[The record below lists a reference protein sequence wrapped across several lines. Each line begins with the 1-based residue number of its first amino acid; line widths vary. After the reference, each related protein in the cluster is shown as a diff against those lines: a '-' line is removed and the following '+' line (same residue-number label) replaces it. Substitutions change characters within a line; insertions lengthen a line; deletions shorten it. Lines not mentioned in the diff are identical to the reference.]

1 MDHDN
6 PSKTGSCIYFVAI
19 AGCFLIMSW
28 LVWYMNDRT
37 SPGPLGEDR
46 AGARRDA
53 LKAVSEADEAGL
65 IAYGW
70 VNKEEGIVQIPVE
83 RAMELVEQEWHNPA
97 QAREQLIQRAAL
109 SFKAPPAP
117 EAPAAEAAAPAAQ
130 AVSDFE

>member
-83 RAMELVEQEWHNPA
+83 RALELVA
-97 QAREQLIQRAAL
+97 QRFPSRLRPRRRL
-109 SFKAPPAP
+109 PPRKLRRLPLRRSATSNK
-117 EAPAAEAAAPAAQ
+117 
-130 AVSDFE
+130 AVSFVNS